1 MDSDSIQEILH
12 EVESQP
18 NLTRTERTLISCI
31 RLLETRLEESRQQA
45 RLELWTDFRDEIC
58 MMIREEMWQ
67 DFRTELIRDIQ
78 SQTSRFIMLI

>member
-1 MDSDSIQEILH
+1 MDSIEDILYEI
-12 EVESQP
+12 ESQS
-18 NLTRTERTLISCI
+18 NLTRTERVLISCI

-45 RLELWTDFRDEIC
+45 RLELWTDVRDEIC

-78 SQTSRFIMLI
+78 IQNRSGTFVMLI